1 MLLLLLPFAA
11 AALASGPQ
19 QQPQEE
25 DKVHLISA
33 QSAQLIEQGGK
44 SYRKVVG
51 PAKFLHND
59 TYLLCDTAL
68 WNVST
73 NVIDAVGHVRIIQ
86 DRTQLSSETLQYVV
100 DDNMAKFRGSL
111 VQLEDK
117 DKNVLS
123 RRDLDFVTSH
133 TPLNTKTT
141 AKACVGFSMPIP
153 INREA
158 ATDTMGCT

>member
-68 WNVST
+68 
-73 NVIDAVGHVRIIQ
+73 
-86 DRTQLSSETLQYVV
+86 
-100 DDNMAKFRGSL
+100 
-111 VQLEDK
+111 
-117 DKNVLS
+117 
-123 RRDLDFVTSH
+123 
-133 TPLNTKTT
+133 
-141 AKACVGFSMPIP
+141 
-153 INREA
+153 
-158 ATDTMGCT
+158 